1 MDTQT
6 DQPTPDETST
16 AEKTSW
22 GKWIVVALVFIGLI
36 VMSNILPVGQW
47 LQEINAWLED
57 LGPIGVLIFIG
68 LYMLATV
75 LFMPGA
81 IFTIAAG
88 AAFGLGWGF
97 LGASIGS
104 TAGAGLAFLI
114 GRYLARD
121 RVKAA
126 LDGRPKFD
134 AIDRAIG
141 DKGWKIIFLLR
152 LSPAIP
158 FNLSNYFY
166 GLTAV
171 RFWPYMLASWV
182 AMMPGTLLYVY
193 IGTASRA
200 AVEAAASGGTTEGST
215 MKTVLM
221 VAGLVATVI
230 VTIYVTK
237 IARKALQEV
246 EPEVAEIADADA
258 ESAAEPTY
266 YPKP

>member
-1 MDTQT
+1 MNAST
-6 DQPTPDETST
+6 DQSSEDNPNPQKKV
-16 AEKTSW
+16 AW
-22 GKWIVVALVFIGLI
+22 GKWGIVALVIIGLI
-36 VMSNILPVGQW
+36 VASRMLPVGEW

-81 IFTIAAG
+81 VFTIAAG

-104 TAGAGLAFLI
+104 TAGAAIAFLV

-141 DKGWKIIFLLR
+141 EKGWKIIFLLR

-171 RFWPYMLASWV
+171 RFWPYVLASWI

-200 AVEAAASGGTTEGST
+200 ALEAAATDGVKEGST
-215 MKTVLM
+215 MKTVFM
-221 VAGLVATVI
+221 AIGLVATVI

-237 IARKALQEV
+237 IARKALKEV
-246 EPEVAEIADADA
+246 EPEVVKSDKSE
-258 ESAAEPTY
+258 EEGAANSTTS
-266 YPKP
+266 